1 MNLRRTLLSLLMS
14 LAFAGGVC
22 AQQQAPTATK
32 AGATPA
38 LRLKALDGKT
48 YDIAEMRGQV
58 VLASFGATWCAPC
71 RTELVALEEIKLEYK
86 TKPVRF
92 IWISIESEEDISNAV
107 LLHRAKEMKLTMP
120 VLRDEGV
127 QVFSQFS
134 ARKRMPMVVVFNGD
148 GQLDAPPMFGMSDAE
163 TYKIRVREKLD
174 AALSRTA
181 KTATTNTPPLNAT
194 INNR

>member
-1 MNLRRTLLSLLMS
+1 MNFRRVLLSLSIFL
-14 LAFAGGVC
+14 LFVAHAY
-22 AQQQAPTATK
+22 AQQAPTATA

-71 RTELVALEEIKLEYK
+71 RTELAALEEIKREY
-86 TKPVRF
+86 TQKPVRF
-92 IWISIESEEDISNAV
+92 MWVSIESSEEISNAV
-107 LLHRAKEMKLTMP
+107 LRHRAKEMKLTMP
-120 VLRDEGV
+120 VLRDESV

-134 ARKRMPMVVVFNGD
+134 ARKRLPMVVIFDAEGK
-148 GQLDAPPMFGMSDAE
+148 LSAPPMFGMSDAE

-174 AALSRTA
+174 AALKRTTP
-181 KTATTNTPPLNAT
+181 TADTVKVSLVTTA
-194 INNR
+194 NR